1 MKRELLTEIL
11 NDAAQASEDAF
22 ERALMN
28 SEVFDAFNQA
38 LDEGLEKVQ
47 MLLTEREISYD
58 PLRMEKDFLNMRNRF
73 YDKVYDIMFKERD
86 GIITEFCE
94 RIDELTDKMSKE
106 FSE

>member
-1 MKRELLTEIL
+1 MKRELLMEIL

-73 YDKVYDIMFKERD
+73 YDSVYKLIFD
-86 GIITEFCE
+86 GYRGIVAKYCDYV
-94 RIDELTDKMSKE
+94 DELTDKMSKE